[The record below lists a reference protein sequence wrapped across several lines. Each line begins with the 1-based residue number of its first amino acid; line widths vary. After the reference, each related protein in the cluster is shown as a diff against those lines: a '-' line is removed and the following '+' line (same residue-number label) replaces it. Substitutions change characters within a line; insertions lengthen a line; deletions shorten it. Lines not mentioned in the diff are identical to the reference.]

1 MLWFMGSQRV
11 RHDGV
16 TEMNGELYL
25 NGSIQYVSFCG
36 WLLSLSIMFLRF
48 MHVLVCIGSSVLL
61 LMSFIPLSDYII
73 VCLSILLLI
82 DTWAISSFF
91 RCKSEVPQAG
101 WSTFLVTKPN
111 GSCYPSPG
119 LLGSLMLT

>member
-82 DTWAISSFF
+82 DTWAISSFDYLKENCHEHLCTSVF
-91 RCKSEVPQAG
+91 VAIQLHS
-101 WSTFLVTKPN
+101 S
-111 GSCYPSPG
+111 
-119 LLGSLMLT
+119 